1 MGGWQLEPFN
11 GIFYPAKQPKGFRK
25 LQFYSRYFD
34 IVEVN
39 ATFYSTALTPK
50 NAFQWLED
58 VAENTDFVFSVKL
71 FKGFT
76 HSGDATQ
83 DDVKSTYRLLEP
95 MAAEEKLFGLVMQ
108 FPYGFTNTE
117 ENRTHLQKLERAFK
131 SFRLFVEVRHNSWNT
146 DEAMDFFKENGLNL
160 INVDLPQIKK
170 HMPLT
175 SFAENGVA
183 YFRLMGRN
191 AKSWDTRF
199 RKGVSA
205 SESGRYL
212 YNYSEDE
219 LKQIAAVIRETS
231 LRVDESATIL
241 HNDPQGYSLF
251 NGIQLRSILQSDEKR
266 LVPSNLLS
274 AFPQLKTIARTD
286 EPGNLFSQG

>member
-11 GIFYPAKQPKGFRK
+11 GIFYPAKQSKGFRK

-50 NAFQWLED
+50 NAHRWLLD
-58 VAENTDFVFSVKL
+58 VAENERFVFSVKL
-71 FKGFT
+71 FRGFT

-83 DDVKSTYRLLEP
+83 EDVKSTYRLLEP
-95 MAAEEKLFGLVMQ
+95 MAAEEKLFGVVMQ

-117 ENRTHLQKLERAFK
+117 ENRKHLEKLGRAFK
-131 SFRLFVEVRHNSWNT
+131 SFRMFAEVRHNSWNT
-146 DEAMDFFKENGLNL
+146 PDAMQFFKENDLVL
-160 INVDLPQIKK
+160 LNVDLPQIKR

-175 SFAENGVA
+175 NYADNGVA

-191 AKSWDTRF
+191 TRAWDTRF
-199 RKGVSA
+199 REGVSA

-212 YNYSEDE
+212 YCYTEEE
-219 LKQIAAVIRETS
+219 LMQIAELIRETS
-231 LRVDESATIL
+231 FKLDDAATIL
-241 HNDPQGYSLF
+241 HNDPQGNSLF
-251 NGIQLRSILQSDEKR
+251 NGIQLRSILSPEEQR
-266 LVPSNLLS
+266 TVPATLLR
-274 AFPQLKTIARTD
+274 AFPGLQSVTRPD
-286 EPGNLFSQG
+286 EPSSLFDRK